1 MIKLIQIFSKGL
13 KIARLVTLDLSKL
26 SDSQYEEFEENLSAI
41 EDEALQKE
49 HGITVLVI
57 MNNST
62 LFETYNKKSNWNTVD
77 IQNINDEE
85 KEFLS
90 HIFPHLEDFNLLT
103 NYDLKIT
110 YSPDR
115 K

>member
-1 MIKLIQIFSKGL
+1 MIKLIQIFSKGF

-26 SDSQYEEFEENLSAI
+26 NDSQYEEFEEHLSAL
-41 EDEALQKE
+41 EDDKLEKE

-57 MNNST
+57 MNSSTIFDSYNQKANS
-62 LFETYNKKSNWNTVD
+62 NSVD
-77 IQNINDEE
+77 TQNINEEE